1 MLRSLSWSE
10 RASWLTWVLI
20 ILLYR
25 AMPRREGQAAGFGIL
40 ARSLGRRSR
49 KEPVPDEIPT

>member
-1 MLRSLSWSE
+1 M
-10 RASWLTWVLI
+10 SWLTWVVI

-25 AMPRREGQAAGFGIL
+25 AMPRRQGQSAGFGIL

-49 KEPVPDEIPT
+49 REAVPDQTPT